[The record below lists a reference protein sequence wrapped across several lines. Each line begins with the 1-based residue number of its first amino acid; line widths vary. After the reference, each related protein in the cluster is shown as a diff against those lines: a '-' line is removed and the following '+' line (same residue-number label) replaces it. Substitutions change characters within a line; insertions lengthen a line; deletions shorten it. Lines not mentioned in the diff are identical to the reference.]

1 MATQEG
7 GFGLPHPRIPPPRD
21 LYGSERANSA
31 GIDMANEHR
40 LARCPAPCW
49 PPPTTTGKPRRCS
62 VAPAANA
69 APVLNPSDLRDVVGH
84 VQEATVEDVDNAI
97 QCALN
102 AAPIWQ
108 ATPPPSAPRSW
119 NAPPT

>member
-1 MATQEG
+1 
-7 GFGLPHPRIPPPRD
+7 
-21 LYGSERANSA
+21 
-31 GIDMANEHR
+31 MANEHR
-40 LARCPAPCW
+40 LASLSCALLATAHNHWKAAPMLGCASSTET
-49 PPPTTTGKPRRCS
+49 P
-62 VAPAANA
+62 

-108 ATPPPSAPRSW
+108 ATPPAERAPQSW